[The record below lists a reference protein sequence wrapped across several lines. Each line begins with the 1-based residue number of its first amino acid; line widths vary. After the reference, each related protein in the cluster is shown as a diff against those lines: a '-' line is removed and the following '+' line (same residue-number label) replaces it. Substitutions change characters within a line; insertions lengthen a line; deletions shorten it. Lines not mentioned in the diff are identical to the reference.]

1 MRIFLSKIYELN
13 VLEDIKIF
21 FLGLGLGLGL
31 GSDQFGL
38 TEI

>member
-1 MRIFLSKIYELN
+1 MRIFLSKVYELSE
-13 VLEDIKIF
+13 LEDIKIF